1 MKKKSV
7 VIISLLLCILCSIG
21 AWAETLQGRVVGVS
35 DGDTF
40 TLLVDGNKQVKV
52 RLHGIDAPEKSGNQP
67 FSQKSKEKLSEL
79 IAGKTV
85 SVEVNDYDRYGR
97 ALGIVKT
104 DTHSDVNLEMIECGM
119 AWHYNYYDKTP
130 AYIQAQKNAKAKR
143 LGLWADKNPVNPYEW
158 RKQKKNNKKQR

>member
-7 VIISLLLCILCSIG
+7 VIISLLLCILCRIG
-21 AWAETLQGRVVGVS
+21 ASAETLRGKVVKVS

-40 TLLVDGNKQVKV
+40 TLLVAGNQQVKV
-52 RLHGIDAPEKSGNQP
+52 RLHGIDAPEKRGSQP

-85 SVEVNDYDRYGR
+85 SVEVNNYDRYGR
-97 ALGIVKT
+97 ALGIVST
-104 DTHSDVNLEMIECGM
+104 DTHSDVNLEMIKCGM
-119 AWHYNYYDKTP
+119 AWHYAHYDKTP

-143 LGLWADKNPVNPYEW
+143 LGLWGDKNPINPYEW
-158 RKQKKNNKKQR
+158 RKQKKNNKRR